1 MPNTTHT
8 FLILNQADAGA
19 SSQAIL
25 DVVTAVRTA
34 QPLGEE

>member
-1 MPNTTHT
+1 MVV
-8 FLILNQADAGA
+8 ADEDSASQ

-34 QPLGEE
+34 AALTTEAG